1 MSQNQGKFV
10 WYELMT
16 SDIAAAERFYK
27 AVVGWTAKDAGM
39 PDMTYTIFSAGERM
53 VAGLMTTPKEAEGM
67 PPAWI
72 GYIYAD
78 DVDATAKDVAAKG
91 GKVHRQP
98 DDIPGVGRFAVV
110 ADPHGAVFCL
120 FKSSSDDQPDADQ
133 MAPGQI
139 GWHELMAGDLDSAWT
154 FYSSLFGWE
163 KDQSL
168 DMGEMGTYQL
178 FKIGGQP
185 SGGMMTKPKDLPA
198 PPYWGYYFN
207 VDAIDAAVE
216 RVNAGGGKVV
226 MGPMEVPGGSWIING
241 VDPQGAHFALVAP
254 KR

>member
-1 MSQNQGKFV
+1 MSNQGKFV

-16 SDIAAAERFYK
+16 SDTAAAERFYK
-27 AVVGWTAKDAGM
+27 SVVGWSAKDAGM
-39 PDMTYTIFSAGERM
+39 PDMKYTIFSAGERM
-53 VAGLMTTPKEAEGM
+53 VAGLMTMPQEAEGM
-67 PPAWI
+67 PPGWI

-78 DVDATAKDVAAKG
+78 NVDATAKEVAAKG

-110 ADPHGAVFCL
+110 GDPTGAVFCL
-120 FKSSSDDQPDADQ
+120 FSSTGEEGPDADQ
-133 MAPGQI
+133 QAPGQV
-139 GWHELMAGDLDSAWT
+139 GWHELMAGDLATAWT

-163 KDQSL
+163 KDQAL

-178 FKIGGQP
+178 FKINGQT

-207 VDAIDAAVE
+207 VEAIDAAVE
-216 RVNAGGGKVV
+216 RVTAGGGKVV
-226 MGPMEVPGGSWIING
+226 MGPMEVPGGAWIING
-241 VDPQGAHFALVAP
+241 VDPQGAYFSLVAP

>member
-1 MSQNQGKFV
+1 MSTNQGKFV

-16 SDIAAAERFYK
+16 TDIPAAERFYK
-27 AVVGWTAKDAGM
+27 SVVGWTAKDAGM
-39 PDMTYTIFSAGERM
+39 PDMTYTLFSAGERM
-53 VAGLMTTPKEAEGM
+53 IAGLMAMPKDAEGM
-67 PPAWI
+67 PPGWI

-78 DVDATAKDVAAKG
+78 DVDATAKEVAARG

-110 ADPHGAVFCL
+110 GDPTGAVFCL
-120 FKSSSDDQPDADQ
+120 FSSTSEEGQDADRA
-133 MAPGQI
+133 APGQV
-139 GWHELMAGDLDSAWT
+139 GWHELMAGDLNTAWT

-163 KDQSL
+163 KDQAL
-168 DMGEMGTYQL
+168 DMGEMGIYQI
-178 FKIGGQP
+178 FKVNGQP

-216 RVNAGGGKVV
+216 RVNAGGGRVV
-226 MGPMEVPGGSWIING
+226 MGPMEVPGGSWIINA
-241 VDPQGAHFALVAP
+241 VDPQGAHFSLVAP

>member
-1 MSQNQGKFV
+1 MSNQGKFV

-16 SDIAAAERFYK
+16 SDTAAAERFYK
-27 AVVGWTAKDAGM
+27 SVVGWAAKDAGM
-39 PDMTYTIFSAGERM
+39 PDMTYTIFSAGDRM
-53 VAGLMTTPKEAEGM
+53 VAGLMTMPQEAEGM
-67 PPAWI
+67 PPGWI

-78 DVDATAKDVAAKG
+78 NVNATAKEVAAKG

-110 ADPHGAVFCL
+110 GDPTGAVFCL
-120 FKSSSDDQPDADQ
+120 FSSTGEEGSDVDRQ
-133 MAPGQI
+133 APGQV
-139 GWHELMAGDLDSAWT
+139 GWHELMAGDLNTAWT
-154 FYSSLFGWE
+154 FYASLFGWE
-163 KDQSL
+163 KDQAL

-178 FKIGGQP
+178 FKINGQTT
-185 SGGMMTKPKDLPA
+185 GGMMTKPKDLPA

-207 VDAIDAAVE
+207 VEAIDAAIE

-241 VDPQGAHFALVAP
+241 VDPQGAHFSLVAP